1 MSFLPEV
8 QLCMSSLPG
17 HDFGVCSRKF
27 IPKDT
32 VIGPYHGRR
41 VKPEELKMG
50 NGADMSFLWEVSRG
64 LLGRNDANFETTC

>member
-17 HDFGVCSRKF
+17 GEFGVCSRSE

-32 VIGPYHGRR
+32 VIGPYKGRR
-41 VKPEELKMG
+41 VRLDEVKMG
-50 NGADMSFLWEVSRG
+50 NGVNGSQLWEV
-64 LLGRNDANFETTC
+64 